1 MSNSNYYSEYVRS
14 KFEYLCLKF
23 NNQHNQHNQL
33 FQSGGY
39 SENSPTHIAAAAI
52 AVINCTYF
60 GTKQKSVDCPSIDP
74 NTEQISKIE
83 ADIENLTD
91 SIKDRG
97 KRMELTTQLNSLKTQ
112 LNSQKTRKSEIKT
125 IDVSNR
131 ICDNVLAT
139 VASVYLSILFNMP
152 IVKTDKLTT
161 NTFIDPFM
169 DPFTLALN
177 DFINKK
183 IRNCSNQQLTPE
195 KIKKKIKE
203 IIKYYLNVI
212 NKIND
217 YLENIAKPNGVS
229 YIDMFTNAE
238 YGKSDKKVIEKL
250 KEKGLEIAAVD
261 EENFRMINDFIGS
274 NLQYVKKI
282 SVHDVLAKLKVNSTT
297 LDTVLLEELKT
308 HYPNVNSQ
316 IDVNNWI
323 IYGVYTYDRV
333 SNKTTVSNPITQS
346 VRISR
351 KL

>member
-14 KFEYLCLKF
+14 KFEYLCLQF
-23 NNQHNQHNQL
+23 
-33 FQSGGY
+33 GGY

-60 GTKQKSVDCPSIDP
+60 GTNQKSVDCPSIDP
-74 NTEQISKIE
+74 NTDKISKIE
-83 ADIENLTD
+83 KELANLTD
-91 SIKDRG
+91 SVKDRS
-97 KRMELTTQLNSLKTQ
+97 KKMELTTQLNSLKT
-112 LNSQKTRKSEIKT
+112 RKSEIKS

-139 VASVYLSILFNMP
+139 VASVYLSILFNMG
-152 IVKTDKLTT
+152 ITTKTITNIITNTTT
-161 NTFIDPFM
+161 NITTDV
-169 DPFTLALN
+169 FTLELN
-177 DFINKK
+177 NFINKK
-183 IRNCSNQQLTPE
+183 IRNCSNEQRTPE
-195 KIKKKIKE
+195 KIKE

-238 YGKSDKKVIEKL
+238 YSKSDKKVIEKL
-250 KEKGLEIAAVD
+250 KEKGLEIAAID

-282 SVHDVLAKLKVNSTT
+282 SVHDVLANLKVNSTT
-297 LDTVLLEELKT
+297 LDSVLLEELKT
-308 HYPNVNSQ
+308 NYPNVNSQ

-323 IYGVYTYDRV
+323 VYGVYTYERSGD
-333 SNKTTVSNPITQS
+333 KTTVSNPITQS

>member
-1 MSNSNYYSEYVRS
+1 MSNTNYYSEYIRS

-23 NNQHNQHNQL
+23 NNQYNQHYQL
-33 FQSGGY
+33 LQLGGY

-52 AVINCTYF
+52 SVINCTYF
-60 GTKQKSVDCPSIDP
+60 GTNQKSVDCPTIDP
-74 NTEQISKIE
+74 NTEQISKINAE
-83 ADIENLTD
+83 LAKLTE
-91 SIKDRG
+91 SVKDRG
-97 KRMELTTQLNSLKTQ
+97 KKMELTRQLESLQPRK
-112 LNSQKTRKSEIKT
+112 SQIKSEIKS

-139 VASVYLSILFNMP
+139 VASVYLSILFNMGSSTNSEST
-152 IVKTDKLTT
+152 TDS
-161 NTFIDPFM
+161 
-169 DPFTLALN
+169 FTLALN

-183 IRNCSNQQLTPE
+183 IRNCSKQQRTPE
-195 KIKKKIKE
+195 KIKE

-212 NKIND
+212 NKINY
-217 YLENIAKPNGVS
+217 YLENIGKPNGVS

-250 KEKGLEIAAVD
+250 KEKGLEIAAID

-274 NLQYVKKI
+274 NLEYVKKI

-297 LDTVLLEELKT
+297 LDNNLLEELKT
-308 HYPNVNSQ
+308 NYPNVNSQ
-316 IDVNNWI
+316 IDVNDWI
-323 IYGVYTYDRV
+323 VYGVYTYERQ

>member
-1 MSNSNYYSEYVRS
+1 
-14 KFEYLCLKF
+14 
-23 NNQHNQHNQL
+23 
-33 FQSGGY
+33 
-39 SENSPTHIAAAAI
+39 
-52 AVINCTYF
+52 
-60 GTKQKSVDCPSIDP
+60 
-74 NTEQISKIE
+74 
-83 ADIENLTD
+83 
-91 SIKDRG
+91 
-97 KRMELTTQLNSLKTQ
+97 
-112 LNSQKTRKSEIKT
+112 
-125 IDVSNR
+125 
-131 ICDNVLAT
+131 
-139 VASVYLSILFNMP
+139 
-152 IVKTDKLTT
+152 
-161 NTFIDPFM
+161 
-169 DPFTLALN
+169 LN

-183 IRNCSNQQLTPE
+183 IRNCSKQQRTPE
-195 KIKKKIKE
+195 KIKE

-297 LDTVLLEELKT
+297 FNTVLLEELKT
-308 HYPNVNSQ
+308 NYPNVNSQ

-323 IYGVYTYDRV
+323 VYGVYKYERSGD
-333 SNKTTVSNPITQS
+333 KTTVSNPITQS
-346 VRISR
+346 IRISR